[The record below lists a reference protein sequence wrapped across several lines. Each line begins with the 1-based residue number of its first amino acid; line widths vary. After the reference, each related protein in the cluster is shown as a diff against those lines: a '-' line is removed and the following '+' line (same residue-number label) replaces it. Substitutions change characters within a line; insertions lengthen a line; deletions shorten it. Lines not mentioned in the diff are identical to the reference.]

1 MTIAKYFLASLSF
14 LVLIS
19 CGNDSSKIKV
29 DKADVMDSLRAKEDY
44 VVATTTDGDQMK
56 ILFMKGYGL
65 PDSYVRQNSSGNRLI
80 MMSMDKGVRRNEI
93 MTSMEVNCQSKEYR
107 STLSRDSEWKKV
119 TADRSLVAYGVTYA
133 CELPAREQ

>member
-1 MTIAKYFLASLSF
+1 
-14 LVLIS
+14 
-19 CGNDSSKIKV
+19 
-29 DKADVMDSLRAKEDY
+29 MDSLRAKEDY